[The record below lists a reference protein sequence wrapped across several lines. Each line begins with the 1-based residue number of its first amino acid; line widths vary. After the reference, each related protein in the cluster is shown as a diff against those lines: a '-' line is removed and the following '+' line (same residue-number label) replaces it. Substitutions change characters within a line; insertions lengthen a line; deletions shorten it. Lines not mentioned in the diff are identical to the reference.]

1 LEWRPRNIEE
11 LSKMIYKIWK
21 EENK

>member
-21 EENK
+21 GENK